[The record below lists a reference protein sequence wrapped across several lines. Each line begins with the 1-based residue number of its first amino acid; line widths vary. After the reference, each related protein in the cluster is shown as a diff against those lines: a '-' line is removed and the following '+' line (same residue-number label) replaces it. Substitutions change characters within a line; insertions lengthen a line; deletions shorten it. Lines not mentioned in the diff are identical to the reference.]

1 MYKFKHEFRT
11 LRPADGFDG
20 CYPLPTGDKALILEI
35 GTDDDSVTLL
45 VSGSGCGDTIFTIVY
60 EDKEYITVLPRF
72 NMAHIVVADAIA
84 EYLEEGKDDL
94 ATTVA
99 DVISDFQMV

>member
-11 LRPADGFDG
+11 LRPTDGFDG
-20 CYPLPTGDKALILEI
+20 CYPLPNGEKALILEI

-45 VSGSGCGDTIFTIVY
+45 VSGSGCSDTIFTIVY

-94 ATTVA
+94 ANAVA
-99 DVISDFQMV
+99 SVISDFQMV